1 MSTLGVCSILQQSNV
16 TDDNCWLLRRI
27 SDLGRHRTFSQ
38 CVARVTMKRLMTIT
52 TIPHPDNAESE
63 RWGVGGAALLIDAF
77 TQVVT
82 TVTTQCKWK
91 MTQNLSQHKDDKL
104 MIGFSHWTD
113 WSLLCLGN
121 NDIIQRYIQRLVSDN
136 VQWLDKS
143 KRIFMAI
150 SVNQYSLFNQVLLK
164 YLGNEFKEA
173 SAHPYQFVEE
183 GAEPNHLS
191 FWRLEWAGIFCGP
204 RRSEIKSVDTFFT
217 DCGMHI
223 SDCLCFILSSI

>member
-1 MSTLGVCSILQQSNV
+1 MSTLGVCLILQQSNV

-104 MIGFSHWTD
+104 MIGFS
-113 WSLLCLGN
+113 L
-121 NDIIQRYIQRLVSDN
+121 
-136 VQWLDKS
+136 
-143 KRIFMAI
+143 
-150 SVNQYSLFNQVLLK
+150 
-164 YLGNEFKEA
+164 
-173 SAHPYQFVEE
+173 
-183 GAEPNHLS
+183 
-191 FWRLEWAGIFCGP
+191 
-204 RRSEIKSVDTFFT
+204 
-217 DCGMHI
+217 
-223 SDCLCFILSSI
+223 